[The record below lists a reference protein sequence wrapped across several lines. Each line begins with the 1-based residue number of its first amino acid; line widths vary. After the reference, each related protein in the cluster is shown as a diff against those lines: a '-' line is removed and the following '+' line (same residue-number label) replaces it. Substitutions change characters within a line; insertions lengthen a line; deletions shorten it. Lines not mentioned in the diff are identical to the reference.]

1 MIDYQD
7 FSKIELKIA
16 KVLEA
21 ERIGGSEKLIKL
33 KILVGEEERQIIA
46 GIGKSYNPED
56 LINKLIVVVNNLEPK
71 TLMGLKSQGMLLA
84 ASEEGKIVLLVPD
97 KEINPGAVV
106 K

>member
-21 ERIGGSEKLIKL
+21 ERMGGSEKLIKL
-33 KILVGEEERQIIA
+33 KILVGEEEKQIIA

-84 ASEEGKIVLLVPD
+84 ASEEDKIVLLVPD

>member
-84 ASEEGKIVLLVPD
+84 ASEEDKIVLLVPD
-97 KEINPGAVV
+97 KEINPGAIV